1 MAIVSTE
8 SPLAEEPEFGYLQSD
23 EPIVRRA
30 EDRLDRARLA
40 EEIAQQAID
49 SPPGQGFVIAI
60 DGPWGS
66 GKTSVMNMIEE
77 AVAEGS
83 NAVVLRF
90 NPWLFS
96 DTEQLVV
103 RFMHEL
109 AAQLGEKSEFG
120 RGRAPELEAQRHQRA
135 AWELWRRSRSARL
148 GPACRAVALACWSRR
163 QGCKREAEGE
173 GAAECPC
180 SAEWGSRGTCCSRS
194 AGGRLPG

>member
-109 AAQLGEKSEFG
+109 AAQLGEKASSAGDERLSLRLRDISE
-120 RGRAPELEAQRHQRA
+120 
-135 AWELWRRSRSARL
+135 RL
-148 GPACRAVALACWSRR
+148 GSYGDVLVPLGWVPLVGAVALACWSRR